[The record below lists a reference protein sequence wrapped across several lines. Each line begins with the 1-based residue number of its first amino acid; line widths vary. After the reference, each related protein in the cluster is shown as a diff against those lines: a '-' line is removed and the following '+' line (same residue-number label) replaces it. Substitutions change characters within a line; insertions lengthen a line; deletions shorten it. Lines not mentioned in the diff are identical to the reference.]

1 MISWQGLHRRN
12 TSRTAHTA
20 NNKVSDLVAKG
31 VFRVV
36 TFRVFADVSGRIGLI
51 LAAAFA
57 ATPALASSAASA
69 DITAPLRA
77 AEAART
83 GAAPATA
90 SDSEFRQLFANW
102 RALDNGRAPA
112 AGSAMADT
120 GSASIPMLV
129 PVTSNRSASSNFG
142 MRVHPILGGHR
153 MHKGID
159 LPASTGTPI
168 HATADGVIGR
178 ADWFGGY
185 GLCVEIE
192 HGANLETRY
201 GHMSRIA
208 VAEGQH
214 VHKGDVIGYVG
225 STGRSTGA
233 HLHYEVR
240 IAGEAVN
247 PVPYLQV
254 ADSASQVVL
263 ASIANAPAPDSPEE

>member
-1 MISWQGLHRRN
+1 ML
-12 TSRTAHTA
+12 A
-20 NNKVSDLVAKG
+20 NK
-31 VFRVV
+31 F
-36 TFRVFADVSGRIGLI
+36 LI
-51 LAAAFA
+51 LALGV
-57 ATPALASSAASA
+57 ATGLIAQPALASSAASA
-69 DITAPLRA
+69 DITSPLRA
-77 AEAART
+77 AEAARNGT
-83 GAAPATA
+83 TFAPGDT
-90 SDSEFRQLFANW
+90 EFRQLFANW
-102 RALDNGRAPA
+102 RALDNGRPYT
-112 AGSAMADT
+112 GSLNIADT

-129 PVTSNRSASSNFG
+129 PVTSSRTMSSNFG
-142 MRVHPILGGHR
+142 MRVHPVLGGFR
-153 MHKGID
+153 MHKGVD

-225 STGRSTGA
+225 TTGRSTGP

-240 IAGEAVN
+240 IGGEAVN
-247 PVPYLQV
+247 PVPYLQIAEANSGV
-254 ADSASQVVL
+254 ML
-263 ASIANAPAPDSPEE
+263 ASNVAVPAPQSPEE

>member
-1 MISWQGLHRRN
+1 MLFKN
-12 TSRTAHTA
+12 FFP
-20 NNKVSDLVAKG
+20 VA
-31 VFRVV
+31 
-36 TFRVFADVSGRIGLI
+36 
-51 LAAAFA
+51 LALTVAIVAQ
-57 ATPALASSAASA
+57 PALASSAASA

-77 AEAART
+77 AEAARNGT
-83 GAAPATA
+83 AARSATPG
-90 SDSEFRQLFANW
+90 DTEFRQLFADW
-102 RALDNGRAPA
+102 RALDTGRPYASL
-112 AGSAMADT
+112 GSSMIDT

-129 PVTSNRSASSNFG
+129 PVTSNRAMSSNFG
-142 MRVHPILGGHR
+142 MRVHPVLGGFR
-153 MHKGID
+153 MHKGVD
-159 LPASTGTPI
+159 LPAPTGTPI

-185 GLCVEIE
+185 GLCVEVE

-214 VHKGDVIGYVG
+214 VHRGDVIGYVG
-225 STGRSTGA
+225 STGRSTGS

-254 ADSASQVVL
+254 AEANSAIVL
-263 ASIANAPAPDSPEE
+263 ASNAGAPVAHSPEE

>member
-1 MISWQGLHRRN
+1 MVM
-12 TSRTAHTA
+12 SR
-20 NNKVSDLVAKG
+20 VL
-31 VFRVV
+31 
-36 TFRVFADVSGRIGLI
+36 ADVSGRVGLI
-51 LAAAFA
+51 LAAALV
-57 ATPALASSAASA
+57 ATPAFASSAASA
-69 DITAPLRA
+69 DIAAPLRA
-77 AEAART
+77 AEAARA

-102 RALDNGRAPA
+102 RALDTGRASA
-112 AGSAMADT
+112 AGSSMIDT

-129 PVTSNRSASSNFG
+129 PVTTNRAMSSNFG
-142 MRVHPILGGHR
+142 MRVHPILGGHH
-153 MHKGID
+153 MHKGVD

-225 STGRSTGA
+225 STGRSTGP

-254 ADSASQVVL
+254 AEAGNAALL
-263 ASIANAPAPDSPEE
+263 ASLANAPAPDSPEE

>member
-1 MISWQGLHRRN
+1 M
-12 TSRTAHTA
+12 
-20 NNKVSDLVAKG
+20 LVNRFLLLALG
-31 VFRVV
+31 M
-36 TFRVFADVSGRIGLI
+36 AAGLI
-51 LAAAFA
+51 AQ
-57 ATPALASSAASA
+57 PALASSAASA
-69 DITAPLRA
+69 DITSPLRA
-77 AEAART
+77 AEAARNGT
-83 GAAPATA
+83 TFAPGDT
-90 SDSEFRQLFANW
+90 EFRQLFANW
-102 RALDNGRAPA
+102 RALDTGRPYNGRA
-112 AGSAMADT
+112 STNIADT

-129 PVTSNRSASSNFG
+129 PVTTSRSMSSNFG
-142 MRVHPILGGHR
+142 MRVHPVLGGFR
-153 MHKGID
+153 MHKGVD

-225 STGRSTGA
+225 STGRSTGP

-240 IAGEAVN
+240 IGGEAVN

-254 ADSASQVVL
+254 ADAGNATLL
-263 ASIANAPAPDSPEE
+263 ASLANAPAPDSPEE

>member
-1 MISWQGLHRRN
+1 MRC
-12 TSRTAHTA
+12 
-20 NNKVSDLVAKG
+20 
-31 VFRVV
+31 FRVSGSAAQKG
-36 TFRVFADVSGRIGLI
+36 FARVVMQKKTLLTVALGTLG
-51 LAAAFA
+51 FA
-57 ATPALASSAASA
+57 ACLLSQPAMANSAASA
-69 DITAPLRA
+69 DIAAPLRA
-77 AEAART
+77 AEAARN
-83 GAAPATA
+83 GYVAAPGDT
-90 SDSEFRQLFANW
+90 EFRQLFANW
-102 RALDNGRAPA
+102 RALDGGVRK
-112 AGSAMADT
+112 GETLADT

-129 PVTSNRSASSNFG
+129 PVTSNRAMSSAYG
-142 MRVHPILGGHR
+142 MRVHPVLGGFR
-153 MHKGID
+153 MHKGVD
-159 LPASTGTPI
+159 LPAPTGTPI

-225 STGRSTGA
+225 STGRSTGS

-240 IAGEAVN
+240 IAGDAVN

-254 ADSASQVVL
+254 AEATAGTQL
-263 ASIANAPAPDSPEE
+263 ASAEPATH